1 MKGRAL
7 RPHLLSTELT
17 GVPHG
22 TFPSALADC
31 ALFYGLDNLMQSK
44 QKFLSL
50 PKHSDSWMHIQMGT
64 WNLGQIQ
71 IFLPVGSRWRGRFPA
86 RSSRRYAHTPPGFQA
101 AALPSLPA
109 PLQGL
114 HLAQEWFVGHCE
126 PVCFTRTEQKA
137 WGGGLDGTH

>member
-1 MKGRAL
+1 
-7 RPHLLSTELT
+7 
-17 GVPHG
+17 
-22 TFPSALADC
+22 
-31 ALFYGLDNLMQSK
+31 
-44 QKFLSL
+44 
-50 PKHSDSWMHIQMGT
+50 MHIQTGT

-137 WGGGLDGTH
+137 RGGWMAPIDAAPLAQGARSTGAGVSQLPGASSASASPSAAAPKEGAMTND